1 MAESPIENVSDTAF
15 WIAHYRALETRR
27 PDALFRDPL
36 AERLAGDLGGK
47 IAAAI
52 PMGRITAWMVAI
64 RTTIIDGYIIRA
76 IAEGVDTIL
85 NLGAGLDT
93 RPYRMN
99 LPSSLAWIEADYPRM
114 IDDKEKLLAT
124 ESPRCRLE
132 RVRID
137 LADDTERRKF
147 LANVDARAHKLLVL
161 TEGVITYLAN
171 DQVGALADDLYALA
185 NLRYWI
191 AEYFS
196 PDVMKFRERTGIRA
210 KLENAPFRFKPGDW
224 FGFFAQRGWR
234 PEEIRYLPE
243 EGSRL
248 GRPVDLPFIVKVL
261 GAIRSLFSSPA
272 QRREFRRFSAFMLL
286 VRTAPSEPAPS
297 QPKS

>member
-1 MAESPIENVSDTAF
+1 MPENLVENVSDTAF
-15 WIAHYRALETRR
+15 WIAHYRALETQR
-27 PDALFRDPL
+27 PHALFRDPL
-36 AERLAGDLGGK
+36 AERLAGNRGGK

-64 RTTIIDGYIIRA
+64 RTTVIDSYITRA

-99 LPSSLAWIEADYPRM
+99 LPSTLAWIEADYPQM
-114 IDDKEKLLAT
+114 IDYKEKLLAT
-124 ESPRCRLE
+124 ESPRCRLD

-137 LADDTERRKF
+137 LADDEQRRKF
-147 LANVDARAHKLLVL
+147 LANVNARAKKLLVL
-161 TEGVITYLAN
+161 TEGVITYLTN
-171 DQVGALADDLYALA
+171 DQVAALADDLHSLA

-191 AEYFS
+191 VEYFS
-196 PDVMKFRERTGIRA
+196 PDVVKFRQRTGIQQ
-210 KLENAPFRFKPGDW
+210 KLQNAPFRFKPGDW

-243 EGSRL
+243 EGRRL
-248 GRPVDLPFIVKVL
+248 GRPVDLPILVKIL

-272 QRREFRRFSAFMLL
+272 QRELFRRFSAYMLL
-286 VRTAPSEPAPS
+286 VRTDPHSPSSSAT
-297 QPKS
+297 